1 MTPHGKDHAVKTIR
15 LFRSLDEL
23 KDYWQERA
31 GVEVKKDPDIQNEK
45 NLAKLKLLKGKNV
58 QNKPHH

>member
-15 LFRSLDEL
+15 GFLSLGDL
-23 KDYWQERA
+23 KNWWDDCA